1 MAETSPTAKSNRKIK
16 TPFGKQGG
24 KQARRGGGPRALAQ
38 AVSRITRPL
47 FNRRGLS
54 GAAFIEDWPAI
65 AGEHLA
71 ARTLPERVTYP
82 AGRQD
87 GGTLHLRVESGG
99 LATEVQHLEPLLVE
113 RINGYFG
120 YRAVSALRLVQGP
133 LPRRVEKLPPPVK
146 ALNDEQERRLSGHLS
161 TVDDPELRLALE
173 ALGRSVLGRSAAN
186 K

>member
-1 MAETSPTAKSNRKIK
+1 MAETSPTAKTKRK
-16 TPFGKQGG
+16 
-24 KQARRGGGPRALAQ
+24 KQAPYGNRAGKSMRRGGGPRALAE
-38 AVSRITRPL
+38 AVSRVTRPL
-47 FNRRGLS
+47 FARRGLS
-54 GAAFIEDWPAI
+54 GGAIVEDWPVI

-71 ARTLPERVTYP
+71 ARTLPERITYP

-120 YRAVSALRLVQGP
+120 YRAISALRLVQGP
-133 LPRRVEKLPPPVK
+133 LPRPAERPPSPVK
-146 ALNDEQERRLSGHLS
+146 ALDDEQERRLAGHLRA
-161 TVDDPELRLALE
+161 VDDPELRQALE
-173 ALGRSVLGRSAAN
+173 ALGRSVLGRSAAA